1 MLVESALENRR
12 PNMLEIDNLRAGYG
26 AINVLWDLSLKVE
39 AGKLTTIVGANGA
52 GKTTLLRAIM
62 GLVQVSQ
69 GSITLN
75 GKALNGTPTWEMMD
89 VSMAMI
95 PEGRM
100 TFRDM
105 SVEENLMMGAFAPQ
119 HRAAAPANI
128 EKSYRM
134 FPRLK
139 ERRKQL
145 AGSLSGGEA
154 QMLAMAR
161 GLMSNPQLLIIDEPS
176 LGLAPVMVN
185 EVFGILARLK
195 EEGRTIIL
203 VEQNTHRA
211 VGVADHVYLMQSG
224 KVVLSQPASE
234 VSLDHLHALYFAR

>member
-1 MLVESALENRR
+1 MLDVSNV
-12 PNMLEIDNLRAGYG
+12 RAGYG
-26 AINVLWDLSLKVE
+26 AINVLWDVSLTV
-39 AGKLTTIVGANGA
+39 ARGQLTTIIGPNGA

-62 GLVQVSQ
+62 GLLPVSQ
-69 GSITLN
+69 GEVKLN
-75 GKALNGTPTWEMMD
+75 GKTLNGTPTWEMAD
-89 VSMAMI
+89 VSLAMI

-105 SVEENLMMGAFAPQ
+105 SVEENLIMGAFPKQ
-119 HRAAAPANI
+119 HRASVKENI
-128 EKSYRM
+128 EKSYQM
-134 FPRLK
+134 FPRLR
-139 ERRKQL
+139 ERRSQL

-161 GLMSNPQLLIIDEPS
+161 GLMADPQLLIIDEPS

-185 EVFGILARLK
+185 ELFNILTQLK
-195 EEGRTIIL
+195 AGGRTIIL

-224 KVVLSQPASE
+224 KVVLSQPAAD
-234 VSLDHLHALYFAR
+234 VSLDHLHDLYFAR

>member
-1 MLVESALENRR
+1 
-12 PNMLEIDNLRAGYG
+12 MLEIQNVRAGYG
-26 AINVLWDLSLKVE
+26 AINVLWDLSLSI
-39 AGKLTTIVGANGA
+39 APGKLTTIIGQNGA
-52 GKTTLLRAIM
+52 GKTTLLRALM
-62 GLVQVSQ
+62 GLIPVSQ
-69 GSITLN
+69 GTITLD
-75 GKALNGTPTWEMMD
+75 GKPLGGTPTWKMSD

-105 SVEENLMMGAFAPQ
+105 TVEENLMMGAFAPR
-119 HRAAAPANI
+119 HRASARANL
-128 EKSYRM
+128 EKSYDM
-134 FPRLK
+134 FPRLR

-161 GLMSNPQLLIIDEPS
+161 GLMSEPKILIIDEPS

-185 EVFGILARLK
+185 ELFDILARLK
-195 EEGRTIIL
+195 QDGRTMIL

-224 KVVLSQPASE
+224 KVVLSQAASE
-234 VSLDHLHALYFAR
+234 VSLDHLHKLYFAR